1 LASSPG
7 AAQPRAPGTQDS
19 SAAAPVDLGGAK
31 ADFANAQK
39 LFKAGK
45 FAEALPLFR
54 SVADSTKSPNARLY
68 VGHCLEQLGKVVEA
82 YKVFELIAKEITE
95 HPEDKYEPTREAAMV
110 HVGLL
115 NVRVSK
121 VVISLTDMP
130 PDVVVTLDGIRIE
143 ERELGS
149 PVVVTPGSHH
159 VEAAASGVTPA
170 RRDVNLDGGEMKTVI
185 LSLKNLDDARP
196 AAAAPAPPE
205 PKPDVGSGGSMR
217 TAAYVA
223 GGVGVVGLGI
233 FAVTG
238 LMAKSTFD
246 KLDGECKGGCSDAAH
261 LSDIDRGKSL
271 QTAANVGLV
280 LGVVGVGTG
289 VTLFLLGG
297 KGSDGPSVSLTR
309 GGGTLSYAGRF

>member
-1 LASSPG
+1 LASSLG
-7 AAQPRAPGTQDS
+7 AAQPRAQGTQDTS
-19 SAAAPVDLGGAK
+19 AAPVDLGGAK

-68 VGHCLEQLGKVVEA
+68 VGHCLEQLGRVVEA

-95 HPEDKYEPTREAAMV
+95 HPEDKYEPTRDAAMV
-110 HVGLL
+110 QVGLL

-130 PDVVVTLDGIRIE
+130 SDVVVTLDGTRIE

-149 PVVVTPGSHH
+149 PVVVTPGAHR
-159 VEAAASGVTPA
+159 VEAAASGVTPV
-170 RRDVNLDGGEMKTVI
+170 RRDVSLEGGEMKTVI
-185 LSLKNLDDARP
+185 LALKKLDDTRP
-196 AAAAPAPPE
+196 TAPPPPPE
-205 PKPDVGSGGSMR
+205 VKPDVGSGGSMR

-246 KLDGECKGGCSDAAH
+246 KLDGECKGGCSDAGH
-261 LSDIDRGKSL
+261 LADIDRGKSL
-271 QTAANVGLV
+271 QTTANVGLV

-297 KGSDGPSVSLTR
+297 KSSDGPSVSLTR